1 MGDTSS
7 AGAPGGDAPADGGKD
22 LRGTPASAA
31 AAFTRKR
38 TRYAWLF
45 LLPALVVIAFVA
57 LYPLAQTFY
66 LSFTNTRLGDATPA
80 RFIGL
85 QNYSDLAGDSFFRDA
100 VAITV
105 VFTVAAVLLE
115 LVLGLV
121 IALVVNSRFK
131 GRSAVRAAMLIP
143 WAIPTVISAQMWKWM
158 YSDIYGVLN
167 DILVNRLGLLS
178 ANVAFTAETATS
190 FPAIVLVDVWKTT
203 PFMALLLLAGLQLIS
218 SDLYE
223 AARVDGAT
231 RLQMF
236 TRITLPLLRPA
247 LLVALIFRTLDSLR
261 VFDVFYVMFGS
272 RPDMQTMATYAQQ
285 NLVAISDV
293 GYGSAVSVAIFVVI
307 AIFISLYLIV
317 FRRDEV

>member
-1 MGDTSS
+1 
-7 AGAPGGDAPADGGKD
+7 
-22 LRGTPASAA
+22 
-31 AAFTRKR
+31 
-38 TRYAWLF
+38 
-45 LLPALVVIAFVA
+45 
-57 LYPLAQTFY
+57 
-66 LSFTNTRLGDATPA
+66 
-80 RFIGL
+80 
-85 QNYSDLAGDSFFRDA
+85 
-100 VAITV
+100 